1 MPGVAGRLGQRVGG
15 RLERVERDRA
25 QLTGLDRL
33 TWPRGYAVLSAA
45 APAARPGWARTE
57 LPGGTMA
64 LEAHPA
70 LPHAQVPLEGGGV
83 VVLGD
88 PVDVEAGLV
97 GARDVAA
104 ALAEQLRTHPG
115 TPAEAL
121 AAVEERAATL
131 AGGWLVLL
139 STPARTVVLP
149 DPLVSLGLHLLEGG
163 TGLVSH
169 AGLAPGPSTCL
180 GADHLLAAAG
190 PLGVI
195 PLHPVSLT
203 VLVDLPGAAR
213 QAADQGWTRGS
224 RLARH
229 TELLRR
235 RGPVWL
241 GLTGGEAGRELLELL
256 TEDDADVSTISW
268 WDRQA
273 PDEVA
278 EPVFA
283 ASTLAA
289 AARVPHR
296 VLGLREDV
304 DGAHDEPGRSA
315 RGVAENALA
324 ATWPS
329 RGAPEQLPISDSLDQ
344 VLPEDAVL
352 WLGSRPVPPR
362 ALGAL
367 AGAASVC
374 CSPRVVDLVQGV
386 RPVALPFSDR
396 LLSLLPR

>member
-1 MPGVAGRLGQRVGG
+1 MSRQTEDPVHDAL
-15 RLERVERDRA
+15 DH
-25 QLTGLDRL
+25 GLDHISGVVPSPIRP
-33 TWPRGYAVLSAA
+33 TT
-45 APAARPGWARTE
+45 ARPGWVRTE
-57 LPGGTMA
+57 LPGGTMT

-88 PVDVEAGLV
+88 PVDIEAGLV
-97 GARDVAA
+97 GAGEVAR
-104 ALAEQLRTHPG
+104 ALAEQLGTHPG
-115 TPAEAL
+115 TPAAAL

-149 DPLVSLGLHLLEGG
+149 DPLVSLGLHLLQDGS
-163 TGLVSH
+163 GLVSH

-213 QAADQGWTRGS
+213 HTADQGWTCGS

-235 RGPVWL
+235 RGPAWI
-241 GLTGGEAGRELLELL
+241 GLTGEEGSRQLLDI
-256 TEDDADVSTISW
+256 TTKDHADVHAVSW
-268 WDRQA
+268 WDRLA
-273 PDEVA
+273 PDEAA

-289 AARVPHR
+289 AVGAPHR
-296 VLGLREDV
+296 VVGLREDV
-304 DGAHDEPGRSA
+304 DGTHGEPGRSA
-315 RGVAENALA
+315 RGVAEAALA
-324 ATWPS
+324 ATWPQDG
-329 RGAPEQLPISDSLDQ
+329 RWQLPVSDALDQ
-344 VLPEDAVL
+344 ALPEDAVL

-362 ALGAL
+362 ALGAP
-367 AGAASVC
+367 AGREAVC
-374 CSPRVVDLVQGV
+374 CRPRVVDLVQGV